1 MRNMKRSFGIISAL
15 AAIALL
21 AVSCGVVSFTGRKQ
35 MLLFSDSEISAMSN
49 TSYTE
54 FMSTAKIS
62 TNKEATQMLLEVG
75 NRMVAALDSYTKTQ
89 GKNTSHK
96 SPAWEFQLVESPEV
110 NAFCLPTG
118 KIIFYEGILQF
129 ADRPEYIAVVM
140 GHEMGHVIANHGNE
154 RMSQQSAINLLGQIA
169 SEAIGNKSGST
180 AQSLFDLGFGLGTQ
194 AGLLLPFSRKH
205 EYEADKIGVHLME
218 IAGYDI
224 NAAPKFW
231 ERMMEGSRSS
241 NIDFFSTHPSDAKRI
256 SALKGVIETIESSR

>member
-1 MRNMKRSFGIISAL
+1 MRNMKRSFGIITAI

-21 AVSCGVVSFTGRKQ
+21 AVSCGVVSFTGRRQ
-35 MLLFSDSEISAMSN
+35 MLLYTDSEISAMSN
-49 TSYTE
+49 ISYAE
-54 FMSTAKIS
+54 FMSTAKVS
-62 TNKEATQMLLEVG
+62 TDKEATQMLQDVG

-89 GKNTSHK
+89 GKNSGHR
-96 SPAWEFQLVESPEV
+96 SPAWEFQLVDSPEV

-129 ADRPEYIAVVM
+129 ADSPEFIAVVM

-154 RMSQQSAINLLGQIA
+154 RMSQQSAINILGQIA
-169 SEAIGNKSGST
+169 SEAIGNRSGAT
-180 AQSLFDLGFGLGTQ
+180 AQSLFDIGFGLGTQ

-224 NAAPKFW
+224 NAAPEFW

-256 SALKGVIETIESSR
+256 SALKGVIRTIESAR